1 MLGPTVQSQNVHAK
15 CPLALILIGW
25 SLFSP
30 CPQILE
36 CQGFAIES
44 RGVIQVKGKG
54 QMETYF
60 VNEYTGTCMRHRL
73 CPAAVADGED
83 PAAVSRQGSTRRNL
97 ASVVYG
103 MVQNRRRMTL
113 RSGQVMPASV

>member
-1 MLGPTVQSQNVHAK
+1 MAIESP
-15 CPLALILIGW
+15 PLPRLT
-25 SLFSP
+25 SPVSP
-30 CPQILE
+30 CRQILE
-36 CQGFAIES
+36 CQGFAIEP

-60 VNEYTGTCMRHRL
+60 VSEYTGTCMRHRL
-73 CPAAVADGED
+73 CPAAATEGED
-83 PAAVSRQGSTRRNL
+83 PSAVSRQGSTRRNL

-113 RSGQVMPASV
+113 RSGQVVPASL